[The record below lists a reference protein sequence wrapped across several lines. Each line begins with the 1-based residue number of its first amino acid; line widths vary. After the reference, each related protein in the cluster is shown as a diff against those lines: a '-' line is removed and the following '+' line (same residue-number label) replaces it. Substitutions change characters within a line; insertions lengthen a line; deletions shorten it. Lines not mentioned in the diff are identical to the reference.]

1 MAAVVSNDKEVGQRP
16 WADVWPDC
24 SPEDEAAQ
32 SRTRRS
38 RGKVGFQIGTSE

>member
-1 MAAVVSNDKEVGQRP
+1 MTAVVSNDTEVGQRP

-24 SPEDEAAQ
+24 SPDDAAAQ

-38 RGKVGFQIGTSE
+38 RGKVGF